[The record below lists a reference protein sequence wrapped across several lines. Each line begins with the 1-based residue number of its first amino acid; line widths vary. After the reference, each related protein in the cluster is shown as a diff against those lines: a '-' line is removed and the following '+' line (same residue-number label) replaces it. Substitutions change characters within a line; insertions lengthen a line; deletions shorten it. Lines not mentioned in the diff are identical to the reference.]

1 MKICGLNKTTLLD
14 FPGKVAATIF
24 LAGCNFRCPFCH
36 NSSLVLGGIEQPEIS
51 QDKILDFLKKRK
63 GILDGVCITGG
74 EPTLQKSLPDFLYKI
89 RELGYEIKLD
99 TNGSHPQMLQSLW
112 DNGLVNQIAM
122 DIKSSQ
128 ESYPLVAGVDHVD
141 LRAICDSVDFL
152 MSSGIGYE
160 FRTTVVRQ
168 LHREEDFYSI
178 RQWLAGAKS
187 YYLQAYRDSDQVI
200 CPGFSSFSRKELEHF
215 RQILSGT
222 ISLVEIRGID

>member
-36 NSSLVLGGIEQPEIS
+36 NSSLVLGEIEQPEIS

-141 LRAICDSVDFL
+141 LRAICDSWTFSCPRHRL
-152 MSSGIGYE
+152 RIPN
-160 FRTTVVRQ
+160 TVVRQ
-168 LHREEDFYSI
+168 LHREK
-178 RQWLAGAKS
+178 LLLHPPMAGAKATIFRLATRPGHLPWIFQF
-187 YYLQAYRDSDQVI
+187 LQ
-200 CPGFSSFSRKELEHF
+200 KELEHF
-215 RQILSGT
+215 RRILSGT